1 MVLLFMF
8 RTSIPLFKYPFLI
21 LIVGFSIYIIT
32 NYRHRIFN
40 LLKQVIHTYYLIIFL
55 AIILFL
61 SFLFSDKIYLS
72 VFKDIINVLVLF
84 YLFSVLTLVVSSKK
98 KFDFFVFNFINLIII
113 FAFFISILRVIDL
126 FDIFHYTDYF
136 SNYDS
141 LFLDYNF
148 ALLPEF
154 FGIVS
159 ISFLLTQP
167 KSRLL
172 KIWYNLIII
181 FFYFHVFLS
190 GSRRGFIMLIMISF
204 ILFGALIINMF
215 KRNELLNFFV
225 SNSKLF
231 FLGLLLIPLFSYFYF
246 FHTSYDFKSKSL
258 KYIGTKSGYTAK
270 KQISINLYRYTSIF
284 NKSLKDSVLYRK
296 MWSVGFDPLDPENG
310 WGEGVFKIVYP
321 LTGKNVEIV
330 PLEAKGYLLDNKS
343 IFGNSDHHA
352 YSFTNVG
359 NSKVNKGDIVNSS
372 VYCYVSDDFDGEM
385 VSIRSEGATYGDYIN
400 HYDLNRKGVWQK
412 LSISASCN
420 NGKAPVY
427 LYFNKQG
434 VTNFSTLKGFVIYAY
449 PEYKIKIGND
459 SCKSSF
465 SLLSSTKINQACF
478 LNIHLHILTLLVRI
492 NDNDPVR
499 NFVSRFISEDTTYHG
514 YKAKIVLNKKNNRFI
529 DQRLLRWEFA
539 MQIYLKEFKW
549 LNKIF
554 GGGFNFLNWYGYY
567 FYGDK
572 TKDDYPHNPFLH
584 ILLYSGI
591 IGLLLYLLTLY
602 YVFSYY
608 LIHIKEY
615 YPFFIFFLITFFF
628 NFFSGGDPF
637 SPPIM
642 GFFVVFPFFIHSI
655 FKKTK
660 DNL

>member
-1 MVLLFMF
+1 MILLFIF

-21 LIVGFSIYIIT
+21 LFVGFSIYIIIYYWDRLLNVLKEFLR
-32 NYRHRIFN
+32 NY
-40 LLKQVIHTYYLIIFL
+40 LLLILL
-55 AIILFL
+55 AIILFF

-72 VFKDIINVLVLF
+72 VFKDIVNVFILF
-84 YLFSVLTLVVSSKK
+84 YVYSILMLVVSSRK
-98 KFDFFVFNFINLIII
+98 KFDYFVSSFLNLIII
-113 FAFFISILRVIDL
+113 FAFFISILRVLDL
-126 FDIFHYTDYF
+126 FDIFHYTNYF

-148 ALLPEF
+148 ALLPEL

-167 KSRLL
+167 KSRLQ
-172 KIWYNLIII
+172 KICYNLMLI
-181 FFYFHVFLS
+181 FFYFHIFLS
-190 GSRRGFIMLIMISF
+190 GSRRGLFVLVIIS
-204 ILFGALIINMF
+204 IIIIVALIINLF
-215 KRNELLNFFV
+215 KKNELLRHYA

-231 FLGLLLIPLFSYFYF
+231 FLWLVLMPLLSYFYF
-246 FHTSYDFKSKSL
+246 FHTSYDFKSNSL

-270 KQISINLYRYTSIF
+270 KKITLNLYRYTSIF
-284 NKSLKDSVLYRK
+284 DKSLKDSLLYIK
-296 MWSVGFDPLDPENG
+296 MWSVSFDPKDPDNG
-310 WGEGVFKIVYP
+310 WGVEGVYKIVSP

-330 PLEAKGYLLDNKS
+330 PFGAKGYLLDNKS
-343 IFGNSDHHA
+343 RFGNSEHHA
-352 YSFTNVG
+352 YSFTIIG

-372 VYCYVSDDFDGEM
+372 VYCYVSDDFNGEM
-385 VSIRSEGATYGDYIN
+385 VCIRSEGATYGDYVN

-434 VTNFSTLKGFVIYAY
+434 VTDFSTLKGFVIYAY
-449 PEYKIKIGND
+449 PEYKIKVAND

-465 SLLSSTKINQACF
+465 SLFDTKKLNQAGF
-478 LNIHLHILTLLVRI
+478 FNLHLPILIRQVSP
-492 NDNDPVR
+492 NDNDPFR

-514 YKAKIVLNKKNNRFI
+514 YQAEIVLGKKYNRFI
-529 DQRLLRWEFA
+529 DQRLLRWKFA
-539 MQIYLKEFKW
+539 LQIFSKEFNWPK
-549 LNKIF
+549 KIF
-554 GGGFNFLNWYGYY
+554 GGGFNFLNWYGY
-567 FYGDK
+567 FFLGDK
-572 TKDDYPHNPFLH
+572 TKDDYPHNPFLY

-591 IGLLLYLLTLY
+591 IGLLLYLLALF

-608 LIHIKEY
+608 IKYVKKY

-637 SPPIM
+637 SPSTM
-642 GFFVVFPFFIHSI
+642 GFFVVLPFFIHSI
-655 FKKTK
+655 FRK
-660 DNL
+660 DKA